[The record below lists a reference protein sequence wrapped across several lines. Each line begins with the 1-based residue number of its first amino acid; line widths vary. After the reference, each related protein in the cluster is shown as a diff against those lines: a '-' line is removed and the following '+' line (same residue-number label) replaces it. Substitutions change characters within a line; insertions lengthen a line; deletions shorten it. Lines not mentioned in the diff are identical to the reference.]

1 LFGKKYSILCLA
13 MLVFAAA
20 LNGCT
25 KQENGMTFWQPVP
38 ETSNAEAETEVIREH
53 QISSSL
59 VNEGMDIMEATQAFP
74 YADAEDSSSSEKDE
88 TTIFAELPE
97 LGPLSGVKSTDFV
110 NVQWY
115 IPQVQVELRYS
126 QTNNFTGE
134 IIYNFQD
141 AYLRYGTVSK
151 LLKVCE
157 ELEKQGLYL
166 KIWDAFRPA
175 SAQFALWEICPD
187 PQYVANPNR
196 GYSSHTRG
204 NTVDVTLVDAYGNE
218 LPMPSGYDDFTDAAN
233 REYLYCSEEAR
244 RNALLLEETMAKYGL
259 QGYWG
264 EWWHFSDVTQYEV
277 EQTFDPGVISV
288 WYPDCNEFITLRE
301 QASTRSDALNQIPL
315 GTPIIVLGYTGQ
327 FALVEY
333 MGQRGF
339 VLTNYIKLEP

>member
-196 GYSSHTRG
+196 GYSYTHGEILWMLHLWMHTAMNFPCQVDMMILRMQQTG
-204 NTVDVTLVDAYGNE
+204 NI
-218 LPMPSGYDDFTDAAN
+218 
-233 REYLYCSEEAR
+233 C
-244 RNALLLEETMAKYGL
+244 
-259 QGYWG
+259 
-264 EWWHFSDVTQYEV
+264 
-277 EQTFDPGVISV
+277 
-288 WYPDCNEFITLRE
+288 
-301 QASTRSDALNQIPL
+301 
-315 GTPIIVLGYTGQ
+315 IVLRKPAGMHFFWKKPWRNTDFKDIGENGGI
-327 FALVEY
+327 FP
-333 MGQRGF
+333 M
-339 VLTNYIKLEP
+339 